1 MDFTVKVATIKY
13 QVSNFVCLVLYS
25 DCGRVSLATYEMLK
39 SWYNKV
45 RDENADWTFA
55 NNINYERRQFI
66 KLHL

>member
-1 MDFTVKVATIKY
+1 MDIIIKVDTIKD
-13 QVSNFVCLVLYS
+13 QVSKFVCLILYS
-25 DCGRVSLATYEMLK
+25 DCGRVNLATYEISK
-39 SWYNKV
+39 RRYNKV